1 MTVLD
6 QLKMLFGR
14 PPVSAMA
21 GTAAVKPRRRPPTHH
36 EKAVQKQL
44 DELRRRRRERFR
56 ILVCIDGS
64 EEANEALR
72 MAAYLG
78 RPDECDIIL
87 LYVRHVDHGLASGG
101 LQVRVARQNMLDWGI
116 ELPGIRDLRE
126 GLELLKSEGMTL
138 EGWTYSI
145 AHTDVWG
152 DPLGDNKVEYRDE
165 TTGRSIVLKL
175 KTAPDTASGI
185 LDQYELGPYNLMILG
200 ESSRWHSE
208 FRSIFFGGSV
218 VQKVAMLAPCSVLVA
233 RKGSHQKT
241 GFFICTDG
249 SARSTDGVKR
259 AAVLAK
265 TCGAPITLFAVAPT
279 LKGRPF
285 AREAVEN
292 ARALLKSMRI
302 EVAHVKVAVGDPA
315 EQIVRHGANYKLIV
329 VSDEGRTRL
338 QRVFKGSV
346 SYEVV
351 RDARTSVLD
360 VR

>member
-1 MTVLD
+1 MFD
-6 QLKMLFGR
+6 QLRTALGL
-14 PPVSAMA
+14 SADSGA
-21 GTAAVKPRRRPPTHH
+21 ATGTLPRRRRPPSHH
-36 EKAVQKQL
+36 EKAVQREI

-64 EEANEALR
+64 EESHEAVR

-78 RPDECDIIL
+78 GKDECDIIL
-87 LYVRHVDHGLASGG
+87 LYIRHVDHGLASGG

-126 GLELLKSEGMTL
+126 GLELLKQEGITP
-138 EGWTYSI
+138 EGWKFTI

-175 KTAPDTASGI
+175 KTAPDAASGI

-200 ESSRWHSE
+200 EPSRWRHE
-208 FRSIFFGGSV
+208 ARSLLFGVGV
-218 VQKVAMLAPCSVLVA
+218 VQKVVMLAPCSVLVA
-233 RKGSHQKT
+233 RKSSQQKT

-249 SARSTDGVKR
+249 SARSMDTVKR
-259 AAVLAK
+259 AAVLAHA
-265 TCGAPITLFAVAPT
+265 CGAPITLFAVAPT
-279 LKGRPF
+279 LKNRAA
-285 AREAVEN
+285 AREAVDN
-292 ARALLKSMRI
+292 ARALLKGMRI
-302 EVAHVKVAVGDPA
+302 DVAQTKVAVGDPA
-315 EQIVRHGANYKLIV
+315 EQIIRYGSSHKLIV

-346 SYEVV
+346 SYAVV